1 MATTPGVPGLL
12 PPSKHVQFIYNK
24 LNGVDGAEVST
35 CAGGAAYIRFVSNG
49 FELDTTDFHGPYK
62 LDGFAPIKAL
72 RAEYVPC
79 GGKAMTMVSCTL
91 HPPGRESFGLST
103 FVASPLDGPVAR
115 AVELVETEVEA
126 SCATAHV
133 KSRVILALHA
143 YAGTATLLPAFQIN
157 QTVSPGG
164 DTNKTRVLIS
174 DVRTCTVEFITHLVS
189 NPIFGVTRAI
199 FRAAE
204 KQLELDFTGGGGDT
218 TPDTRVDIERPH
230 KRRKHGFN
238 LKWPFS

>member
-1 MATTPGVPGLL
+1 MATSPEVPVLL
-12 PPSKHVQFIYNK
+12 PPSKHVQFIYSK

-49 FELDTTDFHGPYK
+49 FELDTTDFHGPCK
-62 LDGFAPIKAL
+62 LDGFAPVKAL
-72 RAEYVPC
+72 RVECVPC
-79 GGKAMTMVSCTL
+79 GGKAMMMISCTL
-91 HPPGRESFGLST
+91 HPPGRENFGLST
-103 FVASPLDGPVAR
+103 FTALAFSGPVAR

-133 KSRVILALHA
+133 KSRVILALRA
-143 YAGTATLLPAFQIN
+143 YAGTSTLLPAFQIT

-174 DVRTCTVEFITHLVS
+174 DVRTCTVEFMTHLVS

-218 TPDTRVDIERPH
+218 VQGTQVDTERPH
-230 KRRKHGFN
+230 KKRKRGFKF
-238 LKWPFS
+238 KWPFS